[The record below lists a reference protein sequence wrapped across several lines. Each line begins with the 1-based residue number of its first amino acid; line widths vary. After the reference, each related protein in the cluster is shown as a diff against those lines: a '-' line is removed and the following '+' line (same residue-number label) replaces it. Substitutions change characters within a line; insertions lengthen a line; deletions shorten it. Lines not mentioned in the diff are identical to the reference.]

1 LLLYTAFLV
10 GQYFSWTFILRRQ
23 VQFMKF
29 STDDKNRKLAK
40 TFQKIIVAFSLDDD
54 PPDPLMNRS
63 RCGDPS
69 KARLG
74 S

>member
-1 LLLYTAFLV
+1 MDLYTASPSAVYEVLN
-10 GQYFSWTFILRRQ
+10 RRQ
-23 VQFMKF
+23 EQEA
-29 STDDKNRKLAK
+29 AK

-54 PPDPLMNRS
+54 PPTPLANRS